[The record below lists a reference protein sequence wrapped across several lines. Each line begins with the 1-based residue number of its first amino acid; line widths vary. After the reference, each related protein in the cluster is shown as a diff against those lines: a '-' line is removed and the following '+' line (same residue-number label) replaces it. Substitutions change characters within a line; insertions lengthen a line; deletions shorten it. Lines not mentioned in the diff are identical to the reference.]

1 MKAEALYI
9 KIDKTTKDGVTET
22 HLFPSD
28 TDFVCIKSYTNSRKR
43 EGGAPSISASFYF
56 SRPLDKEW
64 SREEYVEFDG
74 EKYYATSIPSSSKDG
89 TSGLYK
95 HEASFTSK
103 REVLNNTL
111 FFDVVSQK
119 PNDTNGG
126 DKYRSNQTKFSFGGN
141 INEFVS
147 RINDS
152 MAYCGLYDKNGVDGY
167 CIVVDEGYGTDE
179 IKELSFESQY
189 LSAVIQLIKTTFE
202 LDYYWVGKICHIGSV
217 QHDLSTSGNYGSR
230 YVLQYGSDAALMS
243 IQRSNTNNKAIDVIT
258 GCGSSD
264 NIPYY
269 YPNEDE
275 FGTAKYNIENANGST
290 IKNISIEKLNKWA
303 SSDIYNKP
311 FILFDVAEGSAD
323 INTSAYSI
331 EKGIVV
337 KSDTQQNPGQTM
349 GNNTIADETFVPTL
363 QHSGL
368 FGYFLTKYYDPN
380 VDFTSFGY
388 IVSNGSSTPANI
400 KNVKTNYVFPMHISI
415 EGHAGSILDMSEFE
429 VSAFLYTLD
438 GMRSGGSILSWESSS
453 VIKTVSIHS
462 DAVSPYPLKD
472 KAGNPIKKYM
482 FPYDGDY
489 TIDITIEISI
499 NFQLSASVSANPS
512 IWRAI
517 NSYER
522 KFTFTGSG
530 LNYTL
535 KPEGS
540 GLYMTCGEE
549 LKCEYENCGITFADV
564 EKVLKAKA
572 RWIYVT
578 QDNGKGK
585 WVLEKDPN
593 SNENTA
599 TKVYITGRKWITPS
613 TNLMP
618 SIYRKS
624 EGADRFYYA
633 TNTPSDDQREIYT
646 IPGTNTLYHFNNLYK
661 DKNPHQGY
669 VTFDDIKP
677 TIRGIRNDVIQKDG
691 LGQLFCEIADVA
703 FDKADSDAKDENG
716 NFLHPYFYIK
726 LHKFS
731 GEFGFD
737 LFKHALES
745 ESGKIEMIECHG
757 CPACSFPIMCYWD
770 KANNICYNPV
780 SVDKNG
786 NLKAVRE
793 DYQDYIMQ
801 ESDIKSDT
809 LNQNSQTKEIWIAVQ
824 KETSTL
830 GVVMPNASAGLKPQ
844 KGDKF
849 VITGIKA
856 PLVLI
861 TAAERRLDEALVKHM
876 SENNEDKFNYS
887 VKFSRI
893 FLQENIDFA
902 AMLSENTKLT
912 IKYNNELIDVFVN
925 NYQVKID
932 DNVLTSVEVEL
943 VTSLEVGQNDIKQIA
958 QSVEGEV
965 VRSLGNIPA
974 GGSGFNAAIADKMYL
989 SKIKKDTAQEP
1000 INFEKGLTFGN
1011 GAHRVTPEG
1020 VAIFKGLISQIF
1032 KSGALGSGFK
1042 LGDYNGSGD
1051 SYLEVD
1057 RLLVR
1062 KAAEFVRLVIRELQ
1076 SVGGEIVLSP
1086 AAMKISN
1093 VVYFEKGVYLPEYE
1107 ALPLR
1112 YNVYRCYFSQK
1123 KGDEE
1128 IENQFVMGDLVRC
1141 QTFNVKE
1148 GVNENVKNRYYWR
1161 KVYKVGKDFI
1171 DVLADFCDTG
1181 SDIPQAGDELVQ
1193 MGNTTDT
1200 ARQSVVVLSAYGA
1213 DAPSLKMYE
1222 GVDSYSLEN
1231 KEVFVLSRQD
1241 MFAIADKFRF
1251 ITRKANGEIKS
1262 TQSFAELVMSVDGL
1276 RTTVNRNKEELDDE
1290 IKSTQSQ
1297 ITQTAND
1304 IRTEVRRDYSTKK
1317 DVNDQIAAV
1326 SSSITQTATQIAMKV
1341 GYTLAERRNLLV
1353 GSLFRKQGEGFFLL
1367 RSKIYRT
1374 SAHEGANVIFAPEA
1388 KAGGVQ
1394 WGGAANS
1401 RNIHVTKGKTYTL
1414 AFWARTKSAK
1424 VEIVGEI
1431 IWHSSATDTSRP
1443 GGYTGPNGS
1452 ANLGVVTITP
1462 SNGWYLYQKTFTV
1475 AANAPYEWISVACLK
1490 ANAST
1495 ASQQVYIAHPILIE
1509 GTAEDFVCWSAS
1521 PDDYDYI
1528 GGNLLDNTRTFNKI
1542 GNLMRMDASVVTNES
1557 YNNGCSVIYANA
1569 ASKYIEMAQ
1578 WSVSSIIKKDEDYM
1592 FSFMAKGSGSIDA
1605 YMWSGS
1611 NLSIFAEDSER
1622 DTTTSN
1628 ADGGRRFSLTSEWK
1642 RYWVHWRSEGTG
1654 IPNYVLIRSL
1664 QGSKAWVTMPKLEV
1678 GATPTDWI
1686 EGKSG
1691 FVEDSGIAAKLLRTG
1706 LDIENGKI
1714 TATADKF
1721 EIRNNSGE
1729 TTASVNEKGL
1739 LEVGAGLFG
1748 GFVKKKKT
1756 IITPENIDQ
1765 YRIPAASL
1773 SVMLFDFTNAGS
1785 FVEFQGDFFNYFKT
1799 GQIDLILPFYNPKDN
1814 LYNLHGVPTDEAL
1827 QYVGQ
1832 TLIIKNRANVTF
1844 VVHGGGTI
1852 NKRGTTT
1859 STGILKVNEIS
1870 SDERLIATC
1879 EVTTAFGNST
1889 SGVNPNRLTAVNWNG
1904 NIDG

>member
-9 KIDKTTKDGVTET
+9 KIDKTTKNGVTET

-56 SRPLDKEW
+56 SCPLDKEW

-95 HEASFTSK
+95 HEASFVSK
-103 REVLNNTL
+103 REVLDNTL

-126 DKYRSNQTKFSFGGN
+126 DKYRSNQTKFSFGGD
-141 INEFVS
+141 IDEFVS

-323 INTSAYSI
+323 INTSIAYNI

-535 KPEGS
+535 KSEGS

-633 TNTPSDDQREIYT
+633 TNTPSNDQREIYT

-661 DKNPHQGY
+661 DKKPHQGY

-912 IKYNNELIDVFVN
+912 IKYNNELIDVFVS

-943 VTSLEVGQNDIKQIA
+943 VTSLEVGQNDIKQIV

-965 VRSLGNIPA
+965 VRSLGNIPT

-989 SKIKKDTAQEP
+989 SKVKKDTAQEP

-1011 GAHRVTPEG
+1011 GAYRVTPEG

-1062 KAAEFVRLVIRELQ
+1062 KAAEFVKLVIRELQ

-1128 IENQFVMGDLVRC
+1128 IENQFVEDDLVRC

-1148 GVNENVKNRYYWR
+1148 GVSENVKNRYYWR

-1231 KEVFVLSRQD
+1231 KEVFVLSRQE

-1276 RTTVNRNKEELDDE
+1276 RTTVKNNKSEVDGQ
-1290 IKSTQSQ
+1290 IATISSQ
-1297 ITQTAND
+1297 ITQTAGKITTLTNEQTAMGNKISKIEQSTEKISLQVETTTNLKNCIVGSALRPWDD
-1304 IRTEVRRDYSTKK
+1304 IVKIAAGLSQAVNIINGGGVGGSNYAVFNAQGATANTWTGLYFK
-1317 DVNDQIAAV
+1317 DVRVTPGKKYIFSVWVRVIRATDSGAYYTIKRFDNGVAGAV
-1326 SSSITQTATQIAMKV
+1326 V
-1341 GYTLAERRNLLV
+1341 E
-1353 GSLFRKQGEGFFLL
+1353 
-1367 RSKIYRT
+1367 SKNYP
-1374 SAHEGANVIFAPEA
+1374 N
-1388 KAGGVQ
+1388 
-1394 WGGAANS
+1394 
-1401 RNIHVTKGKTYTL
+1401 
-1414 AFWARTKSAK
+1414 
-1424 VEIVGEI
+1424 IVGD
-1431 IWHSSATDTSRP
+1431 WALYTSQ
-1443 GGYTGPNGS
+1443 
-1452 ANLGVVTITP
+1452 ITVP
-1462 SNGWYLYQKTFTV
+1462 SGCSRL
-1475 AANAPYEWISVACLK
+1475 
-1490 ANAST
+1490 
-1495 ASQQVYIAHPILIE
+1495 LIE
-1509 GTAEDFVCWSAS
+1509 TAIRKNGT
-1521 PDDYDYI
+1521 I
-1528 GGNLLDNTRTFNKI
+1528 NLCR
-1542 GNLMRMDASVVTNES
+1542 LMLM
-1557 YNNGCSVIYANA
+1557 
-1569 ASKYIEMAQ
+1569 
-1578 WSVSSIIKKDEDYM
+1578 
-1592 FSFMAKGSGSIDA
+1592 
-1605 YMWSGS
+1605 
-1611 NLSIFAEDSER
+1611 
-1622 DTTTSN
+1622 
-1628 ADGGRRFSLTSEWK
+1628 
-1642 RYWVHWRSEGTG
+1642 EGTEYG
-1654 IPNYVLIRSL
+1654 GWSL
-1664 QGSKAWVTMPKLEV
+1664 SPYDKTEAGKLE
-1678 GATPTDWI
+1678 TDL
-1686 EGKSG
+1686 KST
-1691 FVEDSGIAAKLLRTG
+1691 GI
-1706 LDIENGKI
+1706 DIENGKI

-1721 EIRNNSGE
+1721 EVRNNSGE
-1729 TTASVNEKGL
+1729 ITASVNEKG
-1739 LEVGAGLFG
+1739 EFETYSGLFS
-1748 GFVKKKKT
+1748 GFVRKRLTTITPNNIDKYLSKKKPIQNGYVT
-1756 IITPENIDQ
+1756 LDFVATGSYIE
-1765 YRIPAASL
+1765 L
-1773 SVMLFDFTNAGS
+1773 SGNFGS
-1785 FVEFQGDFFNYFKT
+1785 KLGSAYPVVT
-1799 GQIDLILPFYNPKDN
+1799 LPFYQPTNTAWKTLVSDSLIGESFTPKGAAAYLGQTFIIRNNTSGSPATTINLFGYTSLVGGRDISKPYWLERGWMAILTCEFVYVPAKKTYSIVWNGYNVPFESPTALSDDGKPVNDGGEQEAMSDDPTEEEQPKD
-1814 LYNLHGVPTDEAL
+1814 
-1827 QYVGQ
+1827 
-1832 TLIIKNRANVTF
+1832 
-1844 VVHGGGTI
+1844 
-1852 NKRGTTT
+1852 
-1859 STGILKVNEIS
+1859 
-1870 SDERLIATC
+1870 
-1879 EVTTAFGNST
+1879 
-1889 SGVNPNRLTAVNWNG
+1889 
-1904 NIDG
+1904 